1 MPWVKTENFSL
12 NPTALGF
19 GCQQTAHLMPPPPP
33 WSRNGG
39 LRNGPGWR
47 VAAAE
52 PRAAPAAD
60 EGRFF
65 GVSGS

>member
-1 MPWVKTENFSL
+1 MGVGVGSGGSFFGSDQIYVIMPVWEGAGN
-12 NPTALGF
+12 A
-19 GCQQTAHLMPPPPP
+19 A